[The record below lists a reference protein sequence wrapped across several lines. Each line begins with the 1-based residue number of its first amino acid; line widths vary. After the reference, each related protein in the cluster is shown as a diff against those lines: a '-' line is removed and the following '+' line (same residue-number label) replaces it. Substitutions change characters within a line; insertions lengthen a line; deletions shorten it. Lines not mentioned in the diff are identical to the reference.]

1 MRQGDGLSALAAL
14 ACAAAV
20 ALAAYA
26 SHGASA
32 EAAPRLGLAAAMAFG
47 HGLAVILLS
56 ERHSLLSRLAR
67 LAMLVGI
74 AAFSGGLALAAIQ
87 GGRAPSAPFG
97 GGLLI
102 LAWLLLAFDLARQG
116 GGRR

>member
-1 MRQGDGLSALAAL
+1 MRRGDVPSALGAL
-14 ACAAAV
+14 CCGASV

-26 SHGASA
+26 SHGATA
-32 EAAPRLGLAAAMAFG
+32 ESAPRLALAAAMAFG
-47 HGLAVILLS
+47 HGLAVIVLCD
-56 ERHSLLSRLAR
+56 RRFLLSRLAR
-67 LAMLVGI
+67 LAMLAGI
-74 AAFSGGLALAAIQ
+74 AAFSGGLAWAAVQ

-102 LAWLLLAFDLARQG
+102 LAWLMLAIDLWRHG